1 MVHSDKEIKELI
13 SFCLSYRELDIK
25 DGFLMRFGHKPIKEQ
40 NFWRNE
46 YRFRELKYIQLAI
59 VLSSKTAFLSKEDM
73 ESLKDTYHG
82 EYDQIRKLQLEN
94 LKNNVRKKSIV

>member
-13 SFCLSYRELDIK
+13 SFCLSYRDLQIK
-25 DGFLMRFGHKPIKEQ
+25 DGFLIRFGHKSIEKQ

-82 EYDQIRKLQLEN
+82 EYDEIRKQQLEC
-94 LKNNVRKKSIV
+94 LKKGFKKKSIV